1 MNGILNLLTIL
12 GYYIPDTT
20 NYDYDA
26 PVAENGELRPKY
38 FRFQQ
43 IMKGALKLQKMPK
56 ALPMPESKNY
66 GELKVSR
73 CVNLGQIMAAAGEPI
88 TADHPIPMEQLGNGY
103 GYAVYETST
112 WGGGRQILKLTEKV
126 IRDRALVFI
135 DAKQVGLIEP
145 KSSQLEFMS
154 PSSEKHTLSFL
165 VENQGRVNWAA
176 PGDTGRLDDQ
186 KKGILGNIEINGK
199 ILEKWK
205 MWSLSF
211 NETHINKLVG
221 QKDWWS
227 TNCEEPLLPGIMKT
241 HLTLKD
247 PPKDTFIQLPD
258 WGKGIVLVNGFN
270 IGRYWSIGP
279 QKTYYIPA
287 PLLK

>member
-1 MNGILNLLTIL
+1 
-12 GYYIPDTT
+12 
-20 NYDYDA
+20 
-26 PVAENGELRPKY
+26 
-38 FRFQQ
+38 
-43 IMKGALKLQKMPK
+43 MKGALKLQKLPK
-56 ALPMPESKNY
+56 ALPLPETKAY
-66 GELKVSR
+66 GELSVTS
-73 CVNLGQIMAAAGEPI
+73 CINLGQLMAAAGPPI
-88 TADHPIPMEQLGNGY
+88 LADSPIPMEKIGNGY

-112 WGGGRQILKLTEKV
+112 WGGGRQILKLTDRV

-145 KSSQLEFMS
+145 KSTQLEFVS

-176 PGDTGRLDDQ
+176 PGDKGRLDNQ
-186 KKGILGNIEINGK
+186 RKGIIGDVEINGK

-211 NETHINKLVG
+211 NQTHIAAMLG
-221 QKDWWS
+221 QKEWWG
-227 TNCEEPLLPGIMKT
+227 TKCDNPLLPGI
-241 HLTLKD
+241 LKAQFTIKD
-247 PPKDTFIQLPD
+247 EPRDTFIQLPD
-258 WGKGIVLVNGFN
+258 WDKGVIIVNGFN